1 MSNNHPKRIH
11 LPGNALEKLQS
22 ERMEK
27 IQSYLDELGKHA
39 SIANA
44 DLDLVVR
51 AAIEHHGL
59 PKSDGERLDLIAAAD
74 RLAALLTQ
82 QKLRAL
88 NNGVKEV
95 MKLHNVSDV
104 PAHILWSARRAG
116 VELLD
121 PQQASEATPEAR

>member
-11 LPGNALEKLQS
+11 HPGNALEKLQN

-27 IQSYLDELGKHA
+27 IQSFLDELGKHA

-59 PKSDGERLDLIAAAD
+59 PPTEGERLDLIVSASK
-74 RLAALLTQ
+74 LAGLLTQ
-82 QKLRAL
+82 LR
-88 NNGVKEV
+88 K
-95 MKLHNVSDV
+95 
-104 PAHILWSARRAG
+104 RREGA
-116 VELLD
+116 
-121 PQQASEATPEAR
+121 A

>member
-1 MSNNHPKRIH
+1 MSNQMKRIH
-11 LPGNALEKLQS
+11 LPGNALEKLQQ

-27 IQSYLDELGKHA
+27 IQSFLDELGKHA
-39 SIANA
+39 SIANG

-59 PKSDGERLDLIAAAD
+59 PRSDFERQEMLDSAVP
-74 RLAALLTQ
+74 LAQALTAH
-82 QKLRAL
+82 KLRTL
-88 NNGVKEV
+88 NEGVKEV
-95 MKLHNVSDV
+95 MKLHNVTDV

-121 PQQASEATPEAR
+121 PQDAALATPEAH

>member
-1 MSNNHPKRIH
+1 MSNHPKRIH
-11 LPGNALEKLQS
+11 LPGNALEKLQQ

-51 AAIEHHGL
+51 ATIEHHGL
-59 PKSDGERLDLIAAAD
+59 PTDDD
-74 RLAALLTQ
+74 RRAALFAQAIPLAEALTAH
-82 QKLRAL
+82 KLKAL
-88 NNGVKEV
+88 NEGVKEV
-95 MKLHNVSDV
+95 MRLHNVSDV
-104 PAHILWSARRAG
+104 PPHILWSARRAG

-121 PQQASEATPEAR
+121 PQDAASATPEAH